1 MQCFTTKWS
10 IERTDAILNSHML
23 LRLDLFI
30 YLFYD
35 DQSGYD
41 VSNIVIIFTA
51 LKQNKN
57 NSVECFEMF
66 FLCKTKKG
74 MKNIKIYIFY
84 NCLLL

>member
-1 MQCFTTKWS
+1 MYRC
-10 IERTDAILNSHML
+10 NSYFPHAFEAG
-23 LRLDLFI
+23 FI

-57 NSVECFEMF
+57 NSVKCFEMF
-66 FLCKTKKG
+66 FF
-74 MKNIKIYIFY
+74 IKPKRG
-84 NCLLL
+84 